1 MDFID
6 SVQLDFNYS
15 LHLKGFIM
23 KNTFTLYTR
32 EYKGE
37 LTPYLNY
44 YDKNDK
50 RFRVSLNKAR
60 ECLKMNTDEALEYF
74 QSKSLKEILAFVN
87 RLEAMKNAN
96 KRIKN
101 AEKQTHRIQSKIT
114 ILQALKRFLALKIG
128 LKQTSIN
135 SLENVFNSI
144 FSVMGLKESDKLKK
158 ITKEK
163 IAKYH
168 EATLKLYKKNTIHN
182 LNANLKSFLAFC
194 EQERFI
200 EKNPYFS
207 ITLKNAQEAK
217 AIAPFSLE
225 EVKTIIENAQ
235 SLRLRAFLTV
245 AFFTGLRTGEQLA
258 LLWGDI
264 DFNEKT
270 IIINKSL
277 NELGQITSP
286 KNKPSVRQVDLL
298 EPVEKILKELKESE
312 PANKKFVF
320 IDMPKRSSIFQRHF
334 KKLLKA
340 LNLKDRKLYTTRH
353 TFASLMLSQGEE
365 AMWVSQTL
373 GHKDLNTT
381 YKTYSHYIPKQDK
394 ERAKFLKGIL

>member
-1 MDFID
+1 
-6 SVQLDFNYS
+6 
-15 LHLKGFIM
+15 M
-23 KNTFTLYTR
+23 KNAYNLYKR
-32 EYKGE
+32 DYKGE
-37 LTPYLNY
+37 ETLYLNY
-44 YDKNDK
+44 HDKTNK
-50 RFRVSLNKAR
+50 RFRVSLRKATD
-60 ECLKMNTDEALEYF
+60 CLKMKTDEALEF
-74 QSKSLKEILAFVN
+74 FKDKSLKEILAFVN

-96 KRIKN
+96 KRVKT

-158 ITKEK
+158 ITQEK
-163 IAKYH
+163 ISRYH
-168 EATLKLYKKNTIHN
+168 EKTLILYKKNTIHN

-194 EQERFI
+194 ETERFI
-200 EKNPYFS
+200 NKNPYFA
-207 ITLKNAQEAK
+207 ITLKNAKEAK
-217 AIAPFSLE
+217 AIDPFSLE
-225 EVKTIIENAQ
+225 EVKTLIENAP
-235 SLRLRAFLTV
+235 SLRLKAFLMV
-245 AFFTGLRTGEQLA
+245 AFFTGARTGEQLA
-258 LLWGDI
+258 LTWEDI
-264 DFNEKT
+264 NFDQKT
-270 IIINKSL
+270 ITINKSL

-286 KNKPSVRQVDLL
+286 KNKPSVREVDLL

-320 IDMPKRSSIFQRHF
+320 IHMPKRISIFQRHF

-365 AMWVSQTL
+365 SMWVSKTL

>member
-1 MDFID
+1 
-6 SVQLDFNYS
+6 
-15 LHLKGFIM
+15 M
-23 KNTFTLYTR
+23 KNIFTLYKR
-32 EYKGE
+32 DYKGE
-37 LTPYLNY
+37 PTLYLNY
-44 YDKNDK
+44 HDKNNK
-50 RFRVSLNKAR
+50 RFRVSLRKATD
-60 ECLKMNTDEALEYF
+60 CLKMNTDEALEYF
-74 QSKSLKEILAFVN
+74 QTKSLKEILVFVN

-96 KRIKN
+96 KRVKN
-101 AEKQTHRIQSKIT
+101 AEKRTLKIRSKIT
-114 ILQALKRFLALKIG
+114 ILQALERFLSLKIG

-158 ITKEK
+158 ITQER
-163 IAKYH
+163 ISRYH
-168 EATLKLYKKNTIHN
+168 ESTLKLYRKNTIHN
-182 LNANLKSFLAFC
+182 LNANLKSFLVFC
-194 EQERFI
+194 ETERFI

-217 AIAPFSLE
+217 AIDPLSLE
-225 EVKTIIENAQ
+225 EIKSLIENAP
-235 SLRLRAFLTV
+235 SLNLKAFLMV

-258 LLWGDI
+258 LTWEDI

-270 IIINKSL
+270 ITINKSL

-286 KNKPSVRQVDLL
+286 KNKPSVREIDLL
-298 EPVEKILKELKESE
+298 EPVEKILKELKASE
-312 PANKKFVF
+312 PENKKFVF

-334 KKLLKA
+334 KQLLKA

-365 AMWVSQTL
+365 AMWVSKTL

-394 ERAKFLKGIL
+394 ERAKFLKEIL

>member
-1 MDFID
+1 M
-6 SVQLDFNYS
+6 
-15 LHLKGFIM
+15 
-23 KNTFTLYTR
+23 NTFTLYTR

-44 YDKNDK
+44 HDKNNK

-74 QSKSLKEILAFVN
+74 QSKSLKEILAFIK

-96 KRIKN
+96 KRVKN

-128 LKQTSIN
+128 LKQTSLN
-135 SLENVFNSI
+135 SLENVFNS
-144 FSVMGLKESDKLKK
+144 VLRTMDLKESDKLKK

-168 EATLKLYKKNTIHN
+168 EATLKHYKKNTIHN
-182 LNANLKSFLAFC
+182 LNANLKSFLEFC
-194 EQERFI
+194 QAEGFI
-200 EKNPYFS
+200 GASPYFA

-217 AIAPFSLE
+217 AIEPFSLE
-225 EVKTIIENAQ
+225 EVKTLIENAP
-235 SLRLRAFLTV
+235 SLRLKAFLTV
-245 AFFTGLRTGEQLA
+245 AFLTGLRTGEQLA
-258 LLWGDI
+258 LMWEDI
-264 DFNEKT
+264 DFTDKT
-270 IIINKSL
+270 ITINKSL
-277 NELGQITSP
+277 NELGTITTP
-286 KNKPSVRQVDLL
+286 KNKPSVREVDLL
-298 EPVEKILKELKESE
+298 EPVEKILKELQASE
-312 PANKKFVF
+312 PKNKKFVF
-320 IDMPKRSSIFQRHF
+320 ISMPKRTTMFQRAF
-334 KKLLKA
+334 RSLLKA

-365 AMWVSQTL
+365 PMWVSKTL

-381 YKTYSHYIPKQDK
+381 YKTYSHYIPKQEK

>member
-1 MDFID
+1 
-6 SVQLDFNYS
+6 
-15 LHLKGFIM
+15 M
-23 KNTFTLYTR
+23 KNMFSLYKR
-32 EYKGE
+32 DYKGE
-37 LTPYLNY
+37 PTLYLNY
-44 YDKNDK
+44 HDKNNK
-50 RFRVSLNKAR
+50 RFRVSLRKATD
-60 ECLKMNTDEALEYF
+60 CLKMNTDEALEYF
-74 QSKSLKEILAFVN
+74 KDKSLKEILAFLN

-96 KRIKN
+96 RRVKN
-101 AEKQTHRIQSKIT
+101 AEKRTLKIQSKIT
-114 ILQALKRFLALKIG
+114 ILQALERFLSLKIG

-158 ITKEK
+158 ITQER
-163 IAKYH
+163 ISRYH
-168 EATLKLYKKNTIHN
+168 ESTLKLYRKNTIHN

-200 EKNPYFS
+200 EKNPYYA

-217 AIAPFSLE
+217 AIDPFSLE
-225 EVKTIIENAQ
+225 EIKSLIENAQ
-235 SLRLRAFLTV
+235 SLRLKAFLMV

-258 LLWGDI
+258 LTWEDI

-270 IIINKSL
+270 ITINKSL

-286 KNKPSVRQVDLL
+286 KNKPSVREIDLL
-298 EPVEKILKELKESE
+298 EPVGKILKELKESE

-320 IDMPKRSSIFQRHF
+320 IEMPKRSTMFQRAF
-334 KKLLKA
+334 RSLLRALKLKE
-340 LNLKDRKLYTTRH
+340 RKLYTTRH

-365 AMWVSQTL
+365 AMWVSKTL

-381 YKTYSHYIPKQDK
+381 YNTYSHYIPKQDK

>member
-1 MDFID
+1 
-6 SVQLDFNYS
+6 
-15 LHLKGFIM
+15 M
-23 KNTFTLYTR
+23 KNTFTLYKR

-44 YDKNDK
+44 HDKNGK
-50 RFRVSLNKAR
+50 RFRVSLRKAT

-74 QSKSLKEILAFVN
+74 QSKSLKEILAFIK

-96 KRIKN
+96 KRAEF
-101 AEKQTHRIQSKIT
+101 AEKRTHKIQSKIT
-114 ILQALKRFLALKIG
+114 ILQALERFLSLKLG
-128 LKQTSIN
+128 LKQTSLN
-135 SLENVFNSI
+135 SLENVFNSV
-144 FSVMGLKESDKLKK
+144 FRTMDLKESDKLKK

-168 EATLKLYKKNTIHN
+168 EATLKHYKKNTIHN
-182 LNANLKSFLAFC
+182 LNANLKSFLEFC
-194 EQERFI
+194 ETEGFI
-200 EKNPYFS
+200 EKSPYFA

-217 AIAPFSLE
+217 AIEPFNLE

-235 SLRLRAFLTV
+235 SLHLKAFLMV

-258 LLWGDI
+258 LMWEDI
-264 DFNEKT
+264 DFNEKK
-270 IIINKSL
+270 IVINKSL

-286 KNKPSVRQVDLL
+286 KNKPSIREVDLL

-312 PANKKFVF
+312 PNKKFVF
-320 IDMPKRSSIFQRHF
+320 ISMPKRSTMFQRAF
-334 KKLLKA
+334 RALLKA
-340 LNLKDRKLYTTRH
+340 LNLKERKLYTTRH

-365 AMWVSQTL
+365 AMWVSKTL

>member
-1 MDFID
+1 M
-6 SVQLDFNYS
+6 N
-15 LHLKGFIM
+15 K
-23 KNTFTLYTR
+23 TFTLFTR

-37 LTPYLNY
+37 KTLQLNY
-44 YDKNDK
+44 HDKKNK
-50 RFRVSLNKAR
+50 RFRISLRKATD
-60 ECLKMNTDEALEYF
+60 CLKMNTDEALEYF
-74 QSKSLKEILAFVN
+74 KTKSLKEILAFVN
-87 RLEAMKNAN
+87 RLEAMKQAN
-96 KRIKN
+96 KRIKF
-101 AEKQTHRIQSKIT
+101 AEKQTQSIQSKIT

-144 FSVMGLKESDKLKK
+144 FKLMGLNESDRLKK

-163 IAKYH
+163 IAIYH

-182 LNANLKSFLAFC
+182 FNANLKSFLAFC
-194 EQERFI
+194 ESERFLPQ
-200 EKNPYFS
+200 NPYFA

-217 AIAPFSLE
+217 AIVPFSLE
-225 EVKTIIENAQ
+225 EIKSIIENAP
-235 SLRLRAFLTV
+235 SLRLKAFLAV
-245 AFFTGLRTGEQLA
+245 AFFTGARTGEQLA
-258 LLWGDI
+258 LMWEDI

-270 IIINKSL
+270 ITINKSL

-286 KNKPSVRQVDLL
+286 KNKPSIREVDLL
-298 EPVEKILKELKESE
+298 EPVEKILKELKASE

-320 IDMPKRSSIFQRHF
+320 IDMPKRSSVFQRHF
-334 KKLLKA
+334 KNLLKA

-365 AMWVSQTL
+365 AMWVSKTL

-381 YKTYSHYIPKQDK
+381 YKTYSHYIPKQEK
-394 ERAKFLKGIL
+394 ERAKFIKGIL

>member
-1 MDFID
+1 
-6 SVQLDFNYS
+6 
-15 LHLKGFIM
+15 M
-23 KNTFTLYTR
+23 KNAFNLYKR
-32 EYKGE
+32 DYKGE
-37 LTPYLNY
+37 ETLYLNY
-44 YDKNDK
+44 HDKNNK
-50 RFRVSLNKAR
+50 RFRVSLRKATD
-60 ECLKMNTDEALEYF
+60 CLKMNADQALEF
-74 QSKSLKEILAFVN
+74 FKDKSLKELLAFIN

-96 KRIKN
+96 KRVKN
-101 AEKQTHRIQSKIT
+101 AEKQTLRIQSKIT

-144 FSVMGLKESDKLKK
+144 FSVMGLKESDRLKK
-158 ITKEK
+158 ITQER
-163 IAKYH
+163 ISRYH
-168 EATLKLYKKNTIHN
+168 ESTLKLYRRNTIHN

-194 EQERFI
+194 ESERFLNQ
-200 EKNPYFS
+200 NPYYA

-217 AIAPFSLE
+217 AIYPFSLE
-225 EVKTIIENAQ
+225 EVKTLIENAP
-235 SLRLRAFLTV
+235 SLQLKAFLAV
-245 AFFTGLRTGEQLA
+245 AFFTGMRTGEQLA
-258 LLWGDI
+258 LLWDDI
-264 DFNEKT
+264 DFNQKT
-270 IIINKSL
+270 ITINKSL

-286 KNKPSVRQVDLL
+286 KNKPSVREIDLL

-320 IDMPKRSSIFQRHF
+320 IGMPKRSSIFQRHF

-353 TFASLMLSQGEE
+353 TFASLMLRQGEE
-365 AMWVSQTL
+365 AMWVSKTL